1 MKLAFLFYA
10 CAVLCLVLLILDG
23 TGEATEPSSPPQ
35 SDSSQTSVS
44 ADPAVVRAVASAAAA
59 SPAGVSEGVP
69 PGTVA
74 PNVGPPEKATPA
86 KASPDA
92 APPTPSQEPSSPR
105 EAAPPASSPPAS
117 SPPASSPPATPATKE
132 SAWKSLFDGRSL
144 ESWKVTNFG
153 GEGEVSVQDGAMQLD
168 FGSSLTG
175 VTYVGDFP
183 RMNYELSLEAKRV
196 AGIDFFCGLTFP
208 VNENYC
214 SFIVGGWAGTVVGL
228 SSIDGLD
235 ASENETTRYMNF
247 DLNRWYKIRVQVT
260 PTHIDAWIDNE
271 RVVHQNIEG
280 RRVST
285 RNEVVLSKPMGICAW
300 ETRSALRKIQ
310 VRKLPSPPA
319 QP

>member
-1 MKLAFLFYA
+1 MKLASLFPA
-10 CAVLCLVLLILDG
+10 HAVFCFALLILDG
-23 TGEATEPSSPPQ
+23 TGQATEPRSPAPGNRSRASVNADPPTSGAVSSPAGASPGAQ
-35 SDSSQTSVS
+35 
-44 ADPAVVRAVASAAAA
+44 PEAVPPGAVAPSVASPDQASSDAAPSSPSQEAA
-59 SPAGVSEGVP
+59 SPQK
-69 PGTVA
+69 
-74 PNVGPPEKATPA
+74 VGSPAAVGTPA
-86 KASPDA
+86 V
-92 APPTPSQEPSSPR
+92 
-105 EAAPPASSPPAS
+105 APPAG
-117 SPPASSPPATPATKE
+117 PATKE
-132 SAWKSLFDGRSL
+132 SAWKLLFDGRSL
-144 ESWKVTNFG
+144 ESWKATNFG
-153 GEGEVSVQDGAMQLD
+153 GEGEVSVQDGAIQLD

-235 ASENETTRYMNF
+235 ASENDTTRYINF